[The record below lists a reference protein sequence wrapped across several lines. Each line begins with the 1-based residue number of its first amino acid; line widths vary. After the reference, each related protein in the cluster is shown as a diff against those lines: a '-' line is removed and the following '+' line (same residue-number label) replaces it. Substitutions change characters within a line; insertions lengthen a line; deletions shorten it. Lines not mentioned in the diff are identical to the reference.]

1 LLVLGAIACGAV
13 YMVLYS
19 GPAVVKRTVSEPPSR
34 TLAYEQQVNRPG
46 AAPAAS
52 EQGTQK
58 HAMAPSEAPAQPA
71 APQSAPAPD
80 AQAAATEENDAEADS
95 PAQESASP
103 QTANLPPDEADE
115 AGLADPEALPWQ
127 RSARP
132 DYPAAEGER
141 PYGSDPMAGRPGEDA
156 NPSDDM
162 AGRPGEDAYPS
173 DDMAGRPGEQGDPNA
188 WPGNPQEEPQEWV
201 QVLVSGAGMHGTASE
216 DAPALFVF
224 PSGRPLRVVSRYG
237 NWVEVT
243 DPQSAATG
251 WMKAQ
256 YLAPMAAPRG
266 PGDAEAMYD
275 DEDEYDDGP
284 FRRRGW
290 FRRNGGGLADMI
302 NRALGGH

>member
-1 LLVLGAIACGAV
+1 MYV
-13 YMVLYS
+13 VLYS
-19 GPAVVKRTVSEPPSR
+19 GPAVVKRTDNRPPASR
-34 TLAYEQQVNRPG
+34 TLAYEQQINRSG
-46 AAPAAS
+46 AGPAAS

-58 HAMAPSEAPAQPA
+58 HAMAPSDAPAQPA

-80 AQAAATEENDAEADS
+80 AHAAATGETDAEADS
-95 PAQESASP
+95 PASDGASP
-103 QTANLPPDEADE
+103 QTANLPPDQDAKG
-115 AGLADPEALPWQ
+115 AGPADPDALPWQ

-132 DYPAAEGER
+132 DYPAAQGER
-141 PYGSDPMAGRPGEDA
+141 PYGSDPMAGQPGED
-156 NPSDDM
+156 
-162 AGRPGEDAYPS
+162 GYPS
-173 DDMAGRPGEQGDPNA
+173 DDMAAQPGEDGYPSDDMAARQGEDDDPNA
-188 WPGNPQEEPQEWV
+188 WPGDPQEAPQEWV

-224 PSGRPLRVVSRYG
+224 PYGRPLRVVSRYG

-256 YLAPMAAPRG
+256 YLAPMAAPRA
-266 PGDAEAMYD
+266 PGDTEARYD

-284 FRRRGW
+284 RRRGGW